1 MPNRRPSLRA
11 AFSRRCRRRTPRAV
25 PLADT
30 NRQTHAAVSVFP
42 GPKTTAP
49 PPPRSIEESGEGAA
63 DRGPVV
69 ATRPTLFHDAELE
82 GSHENRGRALAGNL
96 LDGAQV
102 LAIGL
107 NVARDQALTRC
118 PGEGARS
125 PHVGVRAV
133 HEGRQVATGSRDLV
147 GVGTKTREN
156 GVFPLR

>member
-1 MPNRRPSLRA
+1 M
-11 AFSRRCRRRTPRAV
+11 RRTSRV
-25 PLADT
+25 VLLA
-30 NRQTHAAVSVFP
+30 HANHPAHTAESVFP

-63 DRGPVV
+63 GRGPVV

-82 GSHENRGRALAGNL
+82 GPHENRGRALAGNL
-96 LDGAQV
+96 LDGAQI

-107 NVARDQALTRC
+107 NVARDQALTRR

-147 GVGTKTREN
+147 GVGC
-156 GVFPLR
+156 F